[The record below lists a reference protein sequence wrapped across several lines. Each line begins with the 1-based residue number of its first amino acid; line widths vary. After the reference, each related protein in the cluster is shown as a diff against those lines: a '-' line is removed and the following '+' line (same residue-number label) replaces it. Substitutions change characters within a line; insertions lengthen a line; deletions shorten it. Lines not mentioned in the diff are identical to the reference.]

1 MWVGAGVEV
10 HPSGLPM
17 SDRKA
22 TQENAGADAPV
33 LRIDRNRTP
42 TPDSTVAESIA
53 LLESA
58 TVMMIDDEETT
69 IDVLEMALQDAGYRN
84 FVRETDSRRAMATLA
99 QVRPDVV
106 LLDLNMP
113 HVGGFEILQ
122 QVRNDETLRYSNII
136 ILTSSTDADTK
147 LKALELGA
155 TDFLGKPVD
164 PSELALRLRNT
175 LAAKAYQDRLRYYDP
190 LTGLPN
196 RLSLT
201 EQVTRALRRA
211 DHDRES
217 CALLYLDLQRFQKIN
232 DALGRDAGDLLLK
245 SATSRIEESVRP
257 GDVLGDNGIIAR
269 VGGDEFALFLP
280 WVRSAEDARRIAKR
294 VMASFER
301 PFLLDRQ
308 QIHLG
313 CTVGIAF
320 YPDDSREASELLTH
334 AEIAMTHA
342 GAAVAGYE
350 FYNSRLNAE
359 SAERLELE
367 NLLRGA
373 LDRDEICLHYQP
385 KIDLKTRRVVG
396 AEALMRWEHPTLGEL
411 PPARFIPLAEETGSI
426 RALGSWAVREACQQV
441 KSWREIADYPLSV
454 AVNVSAEQFQYGDLF
469 EVVSEAVSTSGID
482 PSLLT
487 LELTE
492 SILMINPEHTAEVLG
507 GIRKMGVRISI
518 DDFGT
523 GYSSLAYL
531 KRFPIS
537 ELKIDYSFVKGVPDD
552 NDDASIVRSIIA
564 LAHGLGLSVVAEGV
578 ERSDQLEF
586 MQSCGCDQVQGFLF
600 SPPIPKT
607 RWNELLAGRA
617 KTR

>member
-1 MWVGAGVEV
+1 MWEWAGVWV
-10 HPSGLPM
+10 HPSGKPM
-17 SDRKA
+17 SDHNPS
-22 TQENAGADAPV
+22 QDNAGGEAPV

-42 TPDSTVAESIA
+42 SPGATAAESVA

-99 QVRPDVV
+99 KVRPDVV

-201 EQVTRALRRA
+201 EQMTRALRRA
-211 DHDRES
+211 DHDRSS

-232 DALGRDAGDLLLK
+232 DALGREAGDLLLK

-294 VMASFER
+294 VMTSFER

-308 QIHLG
+308 EIHLG

-320 YPDDSREASELLTH
+320 YPDDSREANELLTH
-334 AEIAMTHA
+334 AEIA
-342 GAAVAGYE
+342 
-350 FYNSRLNAE
+350 
-359 SAERLELE
+359 
-367 NLLRGA
+367 
-373 LDRDEICLHYQP
+373 
-385 KIDLKTRRVVG
+385 
-396 AEALMRWEHPTLGEL
+396 
-411 PPARFIPLAEETGSI
+411 
-426 RALGSWAVREACQQV
+426 
-441 KSWREIADYPLSV
+441 
-454 AVNVSAEQFQYGDLF
+454 
-469 EVVSEAVSTSGID
+469 
-482 PSLLT
+482 
-487 LELTE
+487 
-492 SILMINPEHTAEVLG
+492 
-507 GIRKMGVRISI
+507 
-518 DDFGT
+518 
-523 GYSSLAYL
+523 
-531 KRFPIS
+531 
-537 ELKIDYSFVKGVPDD
+537 
-552 NDDASIVRSIIA
+552 
-564 LAHGLGLSVVAEGV
+564 
-578 ERSDQLEF
+578 
-586 MQSCGCDQVQGFLF
+586 
-600 SPPIPKT
+600 
-607 RWNELLAGRA
+607 
-617 KTR
+617 

>member
-1 MWVGAGVEV
+1 MGQVGGCVA
-10 HPSGLPM
+10 HPNGGFM
-17 SDRKA
+17 SDQDK
-22 TQENAGADAPV
+22 TENTGFAEASV
-33 LRIDRNRTP
+33 LRVDANRAT
-42 TPDSTVAESIA
+42 TPDLRGPSES

-58 TVMMIDDEETT
+58 TVMMVDDEETT

-84 FVRETDSRRAMATLA
+84 FVRETDSRNALETLA
-99 QVRPDVV
+99 RVRPDVV

-122 QVRNDETLRYSNII
+122 AVRNDEALQYSNII

-175 LAAKAYQDRLRYYDP
+175 LAAKAYQDRLRYFDP

-201 EQVTRALRRA
+201 EQMQRALRRI
-211 DHDRES
+211 DHDRAS
-217 CALLYLDLQRFQKIN
+217 CALLYIDLQRFQKIN

-245 SATSRIEESVRP
+245 SATTRLEESVRP
-257 GDVLGDNGIIAR
+257 GDALGDNGIIAR
-269 VGGDEFALFLP
+269 VGGDEFAMFLP
-280 WVRSAEDARRIAKR
+280 WARSSEDARRIAKR
-294 VMASFER
+294 VIASFER

-308 QIHLG
+308 SLHLG

-320 YPDDSREASELLTH
+320 YPDDSGEAGELLSH

-342 GAAVAGYE
+342 GSSSGGGYE
-350 FYNSRLNAE
+350 FYNARQNAE
-359 SAERLELE
+359 SAERLQLE

-373 LDRDEICLHYQP
+373 LDRNEIRLHYQP
-385 KIDLKTRRVVG
+385 KIDLRTKKVIG
-396 AEALMRWEHPTLGEL
+396 AEALMRWVHPKLGEL
-411 PPARFIPLAEETGSI
+411 SPARFIPLAEETGTI
-426 RALGSWAVREACQQV
+426 RSLGSWAIREACRQA
-441 KSWREIADYPLSV
+441 KSWGAFTDFPLSV
-454 AVNVSAEQFQYGDLF
+454 AVNVSAEQFQYGDLRHVLATAL
-469 EVVSEAVSTSGID
+469 EETQLE
-482 PSLLT
+482 PERLT

-492 SILMINPEHTAEVLG
+492 SILMGNPEHAALTLG
-507 GIRKMGVRISI
+507 QFRKMGVRISI

-537 ELKIDYSFVKGVPDD
+537 ELKIDHSFVKGVPDD
-552 NDDASIVRSIIA
+552 GDDVSIVRSIIA
-564 LAHGLGLSVVAEGV
+564 LAHGMGLSVVAEGV
-578 ERSDQLEF
+578 ERSDQLDF
-586 MQSCGCDQVQGFLF
+586 MVESGCDHVQGFYF
-600 SPPIPKT
+600 SPPMPAE
-607 RWNELLAGRA
+607 RWNELLRQKNKAR
-617 KTR
+617 

>member
-1 MWVGAGVEV
+1 MAN
-10 HPSGLPM
+10 HNPS
-17 SDRKA
+17 
-22 TQENAGADAPV
+22 QENAGAEAPV

-42 TPDSTVAESIA
+42 SPGAAAADSIA

-58 TVMMIDDEETT
+58 TVMMVDDEETT

-84 FVRETDSRRAMATLA
+84 FVRETDSRNAMATLA
-99 QVRPDVV
+99 RVRPDVV

-196 RLSLT
+196 RLSLS
-201 EQVTRALRRA
+201 EQMTRALRRV
-211 DHDRES
+211 DHDRSS

-294 VMASFER
+294 VMTSFER
-301 PFLLDRQ
+301 PFLLDRRE
-308 QIHLG
+308 IHLG

-320 YPDDSREASELLTH
+320 YPDDSREANELLTH

-342 GAAVAGYE
+342 GSATAGYE
-350 FYNSRLNAE
+350 FYNARLNAE

-373 LDRDEICLHYQP
+373 LDRNEICLHYQP
-385 KIDLKTRRVVG
+385 KIDLQTQRVVG
-396 AEALMRWEHPTLGEL
+396 AEALMRWEHPVLGEL

-426 RALGSWAVREACQQV
+426 RALGGWAIREACQQI
-441 KSWREIADYPLSV
+441 KCWREIADYPLSI
-454 AVNVSAEQFQYGDLF
+454 AVNVSADQFQYGDLSR
-469 EVVSEAVSTSGID
+469 VVSDALSASGID

-492 SILMINPEHTAEVLG
+492 SILMVNPERTAEVLG
-507 GIRKMGVRISI
+507 GFREMGVRISI

-578 ERSDQLEF
+578 ERQDQLEF
-586 MQSCGCDQVQGFLF
+586 MRSCDCDQVQGFLF
-600 SPPIPKT
+600 SPPIPKQ
-607 RWNELLAGRA
+607 RWNELLAERA
-617 KTR
+617 KAP